1 MMAKHPESKLLNES
15 QIQQELA
22 LALVQTFELA
32 TYHKGNVLL
41 FNSDSYLIP
50 TKIILILKRLKK
62 IDMKEGIV
70 IVDYTHLVWINL
82 KGLSKEIS

>member
-50 TKIILILKRLKK
+50 TKIILIL
-62 IDMKEGIV
+62 
-70 IVDYTHLVWINL
+70 
-82 KGLSKEIS
+82 